1 VSRALLPDLLPVA
14 PRPAADERLT
24 GWLARTGALYA
35 MTADEFLAACGV
47 EGTRAI
53 DAEWRLEG
61 HAATKLAAPTRL
73 APAVIRAMTFDG
85 LVPEARPMIGVGSR
99 RTCPICARDGIER
112 RGNAWPW
119 SFRCP
124 AHKRWLMDQSGRTL
138 ADWFAPATL
147 DHMAHAAGE
156 GALRL
161 RAWSESRDRNTPS
174 TPDLLR
180 TLITHH
186 RRPSPP
192 SLAEQPRLSLQ
203 ARWENRAFLTRPL
216 RRQAVLAVVPE
227 YDRVAPVLAKAMPL
241 GADVLAEASL
251 LQGFA
256 LVVGIGRL
264 ALDPARHL
272 ARVLSDCDE
281 EGAKWLKPRL
291 RAWPEALRAEILI
304 ELRCARRENRG
315 SARPGSTGHGR
326 AKRRQSHELRLGQWN
341 PTPRQSHDCAPDR
354 PSSR

>member
-1 VSRALLPDLLPVA
+1 
-14 PRPAADERLT
+14 
-24 GWLARTGALYA
+24 
-35 MTADEFLAACGV
+35 
-47 EGTRAI
+47 
-53 DAEWRLEG
+53 
-61 HAATKLAAPTRL
+61 
-73 APAVIRAMTFDG
+73 
-85 LVPEARPMIGVGSR
+85 MIGVGSR
-99 RTCPICARDGIER
+99 RTCPNCARDGIER

-138 ADWFAPATL
+138 MDWFAPATL

-291 RAWPEALRAEILI
+291 RAWPEALRADILI
-304 ELRCARRENRG
+304 ELRSFRRENRG